1 MDKLVATPTWS
12 STFGYQHYWTKIVR
26 STVSYGYLRINN
38 TAADPGTNY
47 HVSNYASGNIII
59 QPSALYL
66 FGAEY
71 IYASLRRKDDFK
83 WVAPRFQAS
92 VHVLPKQAAGAV
104 KARAMLRMELQAA
117 GSEAH

>member
-1 MDKLVATPTWS
+1 V
-12 STFGYQHYWTKIVR
+12 
-26 STVSYGYLRINN
+26 
-38 TAADPGTNY
+38 
-47 HVSNYASGNIII
+47 III

-92 VHVLPKQAAGAV
+92 VTFFLNRPQ
-104 KARAMLRMELQAA
+104 EQ
-117 GSEAH
+117 